1 MLTDIVVPGLTFGS
15 IYALIAMSFN
25 VSYRPTNV
33 VNFAQGELVMV
44 GAMVVAATSLG
55 GLPWALAALAVI
67 VLVGGISLVEER
79 IAVTPVLRRSSHAT
93 GWVITT
99 LAFSLIIGEV
109 AGKLWTDQP
118 RAVEPPAP
126 LSLDRVELAG
136 VGFNSYQAAVVVAA
150 VLVMLVLQRI
160 DRTPLGCAM
169 RAVAAD
175 RDGARLRGVDPSSL
189 TRQSFFISGALAGLA
204 GLLAA
209 PLLLASLGMGL
220 ALLIKG
226 FATLAVGG
234 IGSNKGAL
242 LAGWTLGLVE
252 AIGTNYVSPGLQNVV
267 LFGFMLA
274 FLLIRPSGV
283 LGQKVMRHV

>member
-55 GLPWALAALAVI
+55 GLPWGLAAVAVML
-67 VLVGGISLVEER
+67 LVGAIALVEER

-99 LAFSLIIGEV
+99 LAFSLVIGEV

-118 RAVEPPAP
+118 RAVQPPAP
-126 LSLDRVELAG
+126 LSLDRIDLAG
-136 VGFNSYQAAVVVAA
+136 MSFSTYQAAVVIAA
-150 VLVMLVLQRI
+150 VLIMLVLQRI

-175 RDGARLRGVDPSSL
+175 RDGARLRGVNPSSL

-226 FATLAVGG
+226 FATLAIGG

-252 AIGTNYVSPGLQNVV
+252 AIGTNYVSPGLQTVV
-267 LFGFMLA
+267 LFAFMLA
-274 FLLIRPSGV
+274 FLLLRPNGV

>member
-44 GAMVVAATSLG
+44 GAMVVATTALG
-55 GLPWALAALAVI
+55 GLPWGLAAVAVM
-67 VLVGGISLVEER
+67 VLVGAIALVEER

-99 LAFSLIIGEV
+99 LAFSLVIGEV

-126 LSLDRVELAG
+126 LSLDRIELAG
-136 VGFNSYQAAVVVAA
+136 VSFNTYQAAVVVAA

-226 FATLAVGG
+226 FATLAIGG

-252 AIGTNYVSPGLQNVV
+252 AIGTNYVSPGLQTVV
-267 LFGFMLA
+267 LFVFMLA
-274 FLLIRPSGV
+274 FLLLRPNGV

>member
-1 MLTDIVVPGLTFGS
+1 MSDVIVPGLTFGS

-44 GAMVVAATSLG
+44 GSMLVAATSIG
-55 GLPWALAALAVI
+55 GLPWPAAA
-67 VLVGGISLVEER
+67 VLVMVVVGAIALVEER
-79 IAVTPVLRRSSHAT
+79 VAVAPVLRRSGHAI

-109 AGKLWTDQP
+109 AGKVWNDQP
-118 RAVEPPAP
+118 RAVDPPWP
-126 LSLDRVELAG
+126 FSLTQHDVAG
-136 VGFNSYQAAVVVAA
+136 VTVSSYQVALVVAVV
-150 VLVMLVLQRI
+150 LIMLLLHRV
-160 DRTPLGCAM
+160 DRTSLGVAM

-175 RDGARLRGVDPSSL
+175 RDGARLRGVNPAAL
-189 TRQSFFISGALAGLA
+189 TQLSFFISGALAGLA

-220 ALLIKG
+220 TLLVKG
-226 FATLAVGG
+226 FAALAVGG

-242 LAGWTLGLVE
+242 VAGWTLGIVE
-252 AIGTNYVSPGLQNVV
+252 AMGTRYATPGLQTVV
-267 LFGFMLA
+267 LFGFMLL
-274 FLLIRPSGV
+274 FLLVRPSGV
-283 LGQKVMRHV
+283 FGQRVMRRV

>member
-44 GAMVVAATSLG
+44 GAMVVAATALG
-55 GLPWALAALAVI
+55 GLPWGLAAVAVM
-67 VLVGGISLVEER
+67 VLVGGIALVEER

-99 LAFSLIIGEV
+99 LAFSLVIGEV

-126 LSLDRVELAG
+126 LSLDRIELAG
-136 VGFNSYQAAVVVAA
+136 VSFNTYQVAVVVAA
-150 VLVMLVLQRI
+150 VLVMIVLQRI

-226 FATLAVGG
+226 FATLAIGG

-252 AIGTNYVSPGLQNVV
+252 AVGTNYVSPGLQNVV
-267 LFGFMLA
+267 LFAFMLV
-274 FLLIRPSGV
+274 FLLIRPNGV

>member
-55 GLPWALAALAVI
+55 GLPWGLAAVAVM
-67 VLVGGISLVEER
+67 VLVGAIALVEER

-99 LAFSLIIGEV
+99 LAFSLVIGEV

-118 RAVEPPAP
+118 RAVAPPAP
-126 LSLDRVELAG
+126 LSLDRIDLAG
-136 VGFNSYQAAVVVAA
+136 VSFNSYQAAVVVAA

-175 RDGARLRGVDPSSL
+175 RDGARLRGVNPSSL

-209 PLLLASLGMGL
+209 PMLLASLGMGL

-226 FATLAVGG
+226 FATLAIGG

-252 AIGTNYVSPGLQNVV
+252 AIGTNYVSPGLQTVV
-267 LFGFMLA
+267 LFVFMLA
-274 FLLIRPSGV
+274 FLLLRPNGV

>member
-44 GAMVVAATSLG
+44 GAMVVAATALG
-55 GLPWALAALAVI
+55 GLPWGLAAVAVM
-67 VLVGGISLVEER
+67 VLVGAIALVEER

-99 LAFSLIIGEV
+99 LAFSLVIGEV

-126 LSLDRVELAG
+126 LSLDQIELAG
-136 VGFNSYQAAVVVAA
+136 VRFNTYQAAVVVAA

-226 FATLAVGG
+226 FATLAIGG

-252 AIGTNYVSPGLQNVV
+252 AVGTNYVSPGLQTVV
-267 LFGFMLA
+267 LFVFMLA
-274 FLLIRPSGV
+274 FLLLRPNGV

>member
-1 MLTDIVVPGLTFGS
+1 MLTDIIVPGLTFGS

-44 GAMVVAATSLG
+44 GAMVVAATALG
-55 GLPWALAALAVI
+55 GLPWGLAAVAVM
-67 VLVGGISLVEER
+67 VLVGAIALVEER

-99 LAFSLIIGEV
+99 LAFSLVIGEV

-126 LSLDRVELAG
+126 LSLDRIELAG
-136 VGFNSYQAAVVVAA
+136 ASFNTYQVAVVVAA

-226 FATLAVGG
+226 FATLAIGG

-267 LFGFMLA
+267 LFAFMLV
-274 FLLIRPSGV
+274 FLLIRPNGV

>member
-44 GAMVVAATSLG
+44 GAMVVAATALG
-55 GLPWALAALAVI
+55 GLPWGLAAVAVM
-67 VLVGGISLVEER
+67 VLVGGIALVEER

-99 LAFSLIIGEV
+99 LAFSLVIGEV

-126 LSLDRVELAG
+126 LSLDRIELAG
-136 VGFNSYQAAVVVAA
+136 VSFNTYQVAVVVAA
-150 VLVMLVLQRI
+150 VLVMIVLQRI

-226 FATLAVGG
+226 FATLAIGG

-267 LFGFMLA
+267 LFAFMLV
-274 FLLIRPSGV
+274 FLLIRPNGV